1 MQILRISLSI
11 STLGLVLAG
20 LLSLAA
26 QQQNP
31 KRQSNPFTSS
41 EDVVAGSRIYRSHC
55 ASCHGLDGSGG
66 GGGHGGQGADL
77 TGQLRYGASDEEL
90 YSVLETGIP
99 GTEMVATFFDGK
111 QLWQLVSF
119 VRTLAKA
126 AQPGTLVGNAERGAL
141 LFAKKGGCVQCHM
154 IGGKGGRKAPPLG
167 GIGSSRSSKS
177 LKNSILRPAEQV
189 LPSHWT
195 VQILTN
201 RGEKVSGQRLNEDTF
216 SIQVLDSKGR
226 LRSLMKKDLVSY
238 NINKKSAMPSYEGI
252 LSDEEID
259 DIVAY
264 LSSLRRKR
272 L

>member
-77 TGQLRYGASDEEL
+77 TGQLRYGASDEDL

-216 SIQVLDSKGR
+216 SVQVLDSKGR
-226 LRSLMKKDLVSY
+226 LRSLTKRDLVSY

>member
-1 MQILRISLSI
+1 
-11 STLGLVLAG
+11 
-20 LLSLAA
+20 
-26 QQQNP
+26 
-31 KRQSNPFTSS
+31 
-41 EDVVAGSRIYRSHC
+41 
-55 ASCHGLDGSGG
+55 
-66 GGGHGGQGADL
+66 
-77 TGQLRYGASDEEL
+77 
-90 YSVLETGIP
+90 
-99 GTEMVATFFDGK
+99 
-111 QLWQLVSF
+111 
-119 VRTLAKA
+119 
-126 AQPGTLVGNAERGAL
+126 
-141 LFAKKGGCVQCHM
+141 M

-216 SIQVLDSKGR
+216 SVQVLDSKGR
-226 LRSLMKKDLVSY
+226 LRSLTKRDLVSY